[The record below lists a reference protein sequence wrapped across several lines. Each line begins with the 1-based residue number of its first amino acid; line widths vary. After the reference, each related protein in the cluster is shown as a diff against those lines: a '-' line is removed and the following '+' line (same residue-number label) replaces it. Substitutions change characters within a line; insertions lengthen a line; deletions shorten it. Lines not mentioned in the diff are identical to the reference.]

1 MRADAFPALLL
12 ACAAG
17 ACAAGCHTPSDQKLR
32 EMSAKVEAQGTPIS
46 IAGHQGPGVATGGTG
61 PARFARFVL
70 PVFRG
75 SRAMETVVLADRY
88 YREPGNEGYEAVI
101 DHVHDALRQAGY
113 GARDGLRLE
122 VLETPMKSPAWTP
135 RRARLELRT
144 DGDPPRVLHEFS
156 RPEDRDRTMLPANAP
171 SADVEGPLV
180 YVLDAVQKGS
190 VLATDAPLSRELLR
204 SAEERGAAA
213 VLSSAL
219 EPYNVDPTD
228 AKRHLDAIAYTR
240 VPAGTKLPVAMMS
253 PRTFD
258 ALKSV
263 PTRKHARIAFHAE
276 VENAERPMRTVVAT
290 VEGIESPDDAVVIPA
305 HVQEPGACDNA
316 SGVATMLEEA
326 RNLSE
331 LLEKG
336 DLEFPRRSIAF
347 VFGQEIEQS
356 QVWIEQSG
364 RTAVAAV
371 AADMTGESEKE
382 TGARALLERMPDP
395 GAVDPLPPDEHT
407 AWGSSPVSADALA
420 PDGISL
426 VARCAMIDV
435 GGLSRG
441 WTTREHPYEGG
452 SDHSVFLQR
461 GIPAVLFW
469 HFPDFCYHTSLDRA
483 ANVDKDE
490 MRRTGAAILSTA
502 LAIADA
508 KPFDMDR
515 YLASLRLE
523 QGFRLAACETAGK
536 KETAE
541 LWKTWCKAARLK
553 LADLCL
559 GPPKRP
565 LNRPPQKLP
574 DKETIP

>member
-1 MRADAFPALLL
+1 MRSNSRLAVLALGLV
-12 ACAAG
+12 
-17 ACAAGCHTPSDQKLR
+17 AGCGTPSDNKLR
-32 EMSAKVEAQGTPIS
+32 EMSAKADAAGTPIS

-75 SRAMETVVLADRY
+75 ARAMETVVFADRY

-101 DHVHDALRQAGY
+101 DHVEAELRQAGY
-113 GARDGLRLE
+113 GARDPLRLE

-135 RRARLELRT
+135 RRARLELRVE
-144 DGDPPRVLHEFS
+144 GDEPRVLHEFS
-156 RPEDRDRTMLPANAP
+156 KPEDRDRTMLPANAP
-171 SADVEGPLV
+171 SANVEGPLV
-180 YVLDAVQKGS
+180 YVLDAVQQGS
-190 VLATDAPLSRELLR
+190 VLATDAPLSRQLLR
-204 SAEERGAAA
+204 SAEEKGAVA

-228 AKRHLDAIAYTR
+228 AKRHLDAIAYVH
-240 VPAGTKLPVAMMS
+240 VPAGTKLPVAMIS
-253 PRTFD
+253 PRTYAD
-258 ALKSV
+258 LKQI
-263 PTRKHARIAFHAE
+263 PTRKSPRIAFTAE
-276 VENAERPMRTVVAT
+276 VETAERPMRTVVAT
-290 VEGIESPDDAVVIPA
+290 VEGVEMPGDAVVIPA

-316 SGVATMLEEA
+316 SGVATVLEEA

-336 DLEFPRRSIAF
+336 DLELPRRSIAF

-356 QVWIEQSG
+356 RMWIEKSG
-364 RTAVAAV
+364 RTAIAAV
-371 AADMTGESEKE
+371 AADMTGESAKE
-382 TGARALLERMPDP
+382 TGALALLERMPDP

-407 AWGSSPVSADALA
+407 SWGSSPVSADSLA

-435 GGLSRG
+435 GGLSKG

-452 SDHSVFLQR
+452 SDHSVFLAR

-502 LAIADA
+502 LALADA

-515 YLASLRLE
+515 YLESLRLE
-523 QGFRLAACETAGK
+523 QGFRLAACEKAGK

-541 LWKTWCKAARLK
+541 LWKSWCKAARLK

-559 GPPKRP
+559 GPPKPSPKPPPERP
-565 LNRPPQKLP
+565 RQKLP
-574 DKETIP
+574 DKETTP